1 MMIRNRSGRL
11 SAIVLLAV
19 FVQALLL
26 ASFHRHQPVPPH
38 NSVCEI
44 SEGHSS
50 HYIFINHDGIDDCR
64 ICRFISAVQLEIT
77 PTAQPV
83 ISVVQGVDCPA
94 VPVSLQ
100 AGYQERSKSRAPPVV
115 SC

>member
-1 MMIRNRSGRL
+1 MMIRNRSKRL

-19 FVQALLL
+19 FVQALLF
-26 ASFHRHQPVPPH
+26 ASFHRHQPVPTH

-44 SEGHSS
+44 IEGQSS

-64 ICRFISAVQLEIT
+64 ICRFIQTVQLDIT
-77 PTAQPV
+77 PAVQPV

-100 AGYQERSKSRAPPVV
+100 TGYQERSKSRAPPVV

>member
-44 SEGHSS
+44 IEGHSS

-77 PTAQPV
+77 PTAQSV
-83 ISVVQGVDCPA
+83 ISVSSVVDCPA

>member
-50 HYIFINHDGIDDCR
+50 HYIFHDGIDDCR

-77 PTAQPV
+77 PTAQSV
-83 ISVVQGVDCPA
+83 ISVSSVVDCPA

-100 AGYQERSKSRAPPVV
+100 AGYQERSKSRAPPIV